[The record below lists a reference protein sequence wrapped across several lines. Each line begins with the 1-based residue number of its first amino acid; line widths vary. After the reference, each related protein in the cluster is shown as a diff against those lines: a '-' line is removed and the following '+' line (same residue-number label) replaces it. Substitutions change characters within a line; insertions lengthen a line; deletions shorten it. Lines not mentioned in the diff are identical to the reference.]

1 MDETW
6 RSFATAHYRKLKAK
20 NPSATFKDALR
31 SAAPLYQ
38 EQKNNLYKVRGQ
50 VAALH
55 RAKPHAKHQAKAD
68 RVEAQQYGGV
78 LRNLTF
84 DFNYA
89 QGLFDDELSWS
100 AKGGARPSGAGGG
113 GDA

>member
-1 MDETW
+1 M
-6 RSFATAHYRKLKAK
+6 
-20 NPSATFKDALR
+20 
-31 SAAPLYQ
+31 
-38 EQKNNLYKVRGQ
+38 
-50 VAALH
+50 AALH

-100 AKGGARPSGAGGG
+100 AKGGARPSGAGG
-113 GDA
+113 DA